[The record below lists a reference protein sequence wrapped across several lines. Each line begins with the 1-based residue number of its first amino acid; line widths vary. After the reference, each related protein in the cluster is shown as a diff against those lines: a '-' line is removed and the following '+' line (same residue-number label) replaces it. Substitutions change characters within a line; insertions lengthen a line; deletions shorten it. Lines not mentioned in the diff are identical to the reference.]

1 MSKNKEQLTK
11 NQAFG
16 QVHSIVSLAYFF
28 YLIVITMLIRVF
40 LVMFELDMLLKLV
53 SKFYLSMGYFSYKQN
68 TIIHIVW

>member
-16 QVHSIVSLAYFF
+16 QVHSTVSLSYFF
-28 YLIVITMLIRVF
+28 YLIVITVFIRVF
-40 LVMFELDMLLKLV
+40 LVMFELDMLLKVV

-68 TIIHIVW
+68 TILHIVW